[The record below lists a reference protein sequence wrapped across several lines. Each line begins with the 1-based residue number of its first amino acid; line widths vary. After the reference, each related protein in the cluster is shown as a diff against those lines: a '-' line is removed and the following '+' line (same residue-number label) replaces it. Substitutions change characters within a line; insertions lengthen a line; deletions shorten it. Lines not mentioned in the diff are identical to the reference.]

1 MTQVAAA
8 GTSLR
13 GAPILEARDVTKAFP
28 GCLANDSISFAISPG
43 EIHALLGENGAG
55 KSTLVKIMYGVLV
68 PDAGEVFWEG
78 EPAGIDGPAAARR
91 KGIGMVFQHFS
102 LFESLTVLENIAL
115 AMNDE
120 RDMTRLRKRV
130 AEVSQSYGLP
140 LDLDRHVLSL
150 SVGERQRI
158 EIVRCLIQEPKLLIL
173 DEPTSVLTPH
183 EVERLFETLG
193 KLSDDGCAILYISH
207 KLDEVRALCH
217 GATILRAG
225 RVVAEC
231 NPKDET
237 SRSLAELMIGEKL
250 VAPDR
255 ERERTAAGD
264 RLVASGMTVPSSE
277 QFGVD
282 LLDISFTVAGGE
294 ILGVAGV
301 AGNGQKELM
310 KVLTGETVVPDSSEA
325 IRFDGTDVSAWG
337 PVRRRQYGGAFIPEE
352 RNGHAAV
359 PILTLREN
367 AFLTTFR
374 RLGLSRRGL
383 ILEGATRRYTED
395 IISVFDVRTTGAE
408 ADAASLSGGNLQK
421 FVVGR
426 EINLRPGILIVAQPT
441 WGVDAGAAAT
451 IHQALIDLAGEGAAV
466 LVISQDLDEIF
477 AICDK
482 IVVISG
488 GRMSPAR
495 PIGEVTAEEIG
506 LLMGGA
512 A

>member
-1 MTQVAAA
+1 MTQVATA

-13 GAPILEARDVTKAFP
+13 DVPLLEARGVTKAFP
-28 GCLANDSISFAISPG
+28 GCLANDSISFAIG
-43 EIHALLGENGAG
+43 AGRIHALLGENGAG
-55 KSTLVKIMYGVLV
+55 KSTLVKIMYGVLE
-68 PDAGEVFWEG
+68 PDAGEIFWEG
-78 EPAGIDGPAAARR
+78 GPAGIDGPASARR

-102 LFESLTVLENIAL
+102 LFESMTVLENIGL

-120 RDMTRLRKRV
+120 RDMKRLRERV

-140 LDLDRHVLSL
+140 LDMDRHVVSL

-158 EIVRCLIQEPKLLIL
+158 EIVRCLIQEPRLLIL
-173 DEPTSVLTPH
+173 DEPTSVLTPQ

-217 GATILRAG
+217 GATILRGG

-231 NPKDET
+231 DPREET
-237 SRSLAELMIGEKL
+237 SRGLAELMIGEKV
-250 VAPDR
+250 VAP
-255 ERERTAAGD
+255 ERKRQRTTAGD
-264 RLVASGMTVPSSE
+264 RLVASAVSVPSSE

-282 LLDISFTVAGGE
+282 LLDISFTVGGGD
-294 ILGVAGV
+294 ILGIAGV

-310 KVLTGETVVPDSSEA
+310 KVLTGETAVPDSPNA
-325 IRFDGTDVSAWG
+325 IRFDGTDVAAWG
-337 PVRRRQYGGAFIPEE
+337 PVRRRQCGGAFIPEE

-359 PILTLREN
+359 PVMTLREN

-374 RLGLSRRGL
+374 GLGLSRRGL
-383 ILEGATRRYTED
+383 ILEGKTRRYAED
-395 IISVFDVRTTGAE
+395 VIVVFDVRTTGAE
-408 ADAASLSGGNLQK
+408 ADAASLSGGNMQK

-441 WGVDAGAAAT
+441 WGVDAGAVAT
-451 IHQALIDLAGEGAAV
+451 IHQALIDLAEEGAAV

-477 AICDK
+477 AICDE
-482 IVVISG
+482 IAVISG
-488 GRMSPAR
+488 GRLSPAR
-495 PIGEVTAEEIG
+495 PIGDVTVEEIG
-506 LLMGGA
+506 LLMGGTA
-512 A
+512 

>member
-1 MTQVAAA
+1 MATARA
-8 GTSLR
+8 SLR
-13 GAPILEARDVTKAFP
+13 AAPLLEARGVTKAFP
-28 GCLANDSISFAISPG
+28 GCLANDSISFAIRPG

-55 KSTLVKIMYGVLV
+55 KSTLVKIMYGVLER
-68 PDAGEVFWEG
+68 DAGQVFWEG
-78 EPAGIDGPAAARR
+78 EPTGIDGPASARR

-102 LFESLTVLENIAL
+102 LFDSMTVLENIGL

-120 RDMTRLRKRV
+120 RDMKRLRKRV
-130 AEVSQSYGLP
+130 AEVSHGYGLP
-140 LDLDRHVLSL
+140 LDPDRHVQSL

-158 EIVRCLIQEPKLLIL
+158 EIVRCLIQDPKLLIL

-207 KLDEVRALCH
+207 KLDEVRTLCH
-217 GATILRAG
+217 GATILRGG
-225 RVVAEC
+225 RVVGEC
-231 NPKDET
+231 NPNEET

-250 VAPDR
+250 VAP
-255 ERERTAAGD
+255 ERKRKRTQAGD
-264 RLVASGMTVPSSE
+264 RLVVSGLTVPSSE
-277 QFGVD
+277 QFGVN
-282 LLDISFTVAGGE
+282 LLDVTFTVAGGE
-294 ILGVAGV
+294 ILGIAGV

-310 KVLTGETVVPDSSEA
+310 KVLIGETAVPDRPDA
-325 IRFDGTDVSAWG
+325 IHFDGTDVSAWG
-337 PVRRRQYGGAFIPEE
+337 PVRRRRCGGAFIPEE

-359 PILTLREN
+359 PVLTLREN

-374 RLGLSRRGL
+374 SLGFSRRGL
-383 ILEGATRRYTED
+383 ILEGETRRYAED
-395 IISVFDVRTTGAE
+395 VLSVFDVRTTGAE

-426 EINLRPGILIVAQPT
+426 EIHLRPGILIVAQPT

-451 IHQALIDLAGEGAAV
+451 IHQALIDLAGEGTAA

-482 IVVISG
+482 IAVISG
-488 GRMSPAR
+488 GRLSPAK
-495 PIGEVTAEEIG
+495 PIGEVTADEIG